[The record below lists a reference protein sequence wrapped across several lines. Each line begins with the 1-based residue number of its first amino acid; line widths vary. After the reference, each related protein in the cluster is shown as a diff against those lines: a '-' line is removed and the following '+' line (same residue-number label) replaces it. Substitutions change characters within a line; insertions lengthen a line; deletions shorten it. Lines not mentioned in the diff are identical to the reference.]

1 MKKKFYV
8 LLIVVAL
15 FIMCSCSME
24 ELGRISESTVSGE
37 TDSQFHSAPEF
48 NPESASEPILD
59 STPQPTAEPT
69 PEPTTEPTEA
79 PTPQPTES
87 PQSTKSP
94 QPTETP
100 MTDDEDRDAFV
111 EKMLSEMSMEDK
123 ISQMFMLRL
132 ESESGEVFTEPTD
145 DLIDFSQR
153 NIPGGYV
160 LFGNNITDQ
169 AGTKALVD
177 TVVENSKYPPFMG
190 IDEEGGVVTRLG
202 EAKFPGYTP
211 TAPAADIGAT
221 GDPENAYQAGNTIGS
236 ALKSIGI
243 NLDFAP
249 DADVLTNPKNTV
261 IGNRSFGSD
270 PELVSDMLSA
280 FQRGLHDNG
289 IMTAPKHFP
298 GHGGTSG
305 DSHLGFVSID
315 YDEKHLNSV
324 EYKPFERAISEGTEF
339 ILVGHINAP
348 NADKSGLPASLS
360 SYFVTDTLRNQL
372 GFDGIIITD
381 AMDMGAIID
390 NYGIGD
396 SAVMAI
402 SAGVD
407 IVLMPKSYEEAL
419 EGVTAAIASG
429 DITEK
434 RIDESVSRILRA
446 KFNAGLFSDKK

>member
-8 LLIVVAL
+8 LLIAVAL
-15 FIMCSCSME
+15 FMMCSCSME
-24 ELGRISESTVSGE
+24 ELGRISESTPSSGA
-37 TDSQFHSAPEF
+37 DSQFHSAPEF
-48 NPESASEPILD
+48 TPESVPEPILD
-59 STPQPTAEPT
+59 PTPEPTAEPT

-79 PTPQPTES
+79 PTPQSTES
-87 PQSTKSP
+87 PMTYDGDR
-94 QPTETP
+94 ET
-100 MTDDEDRDAFV
+100 FV
-111 EKMLSEMSMEDK
+111 EKMLSEMSVEDK

-177 TVVENSKYPPFMG
+177 TVVKNSKYPPFMG
-190 IDEEGGVVTRLG
+190 IDEEGGIVTRLG
-202 EAKFPGYTP
+202 EANFPGYTP

-270 PELVSDMLSA
+270 PELVSDMLAA

-315 YDEKHLNSV
+315 YDEEHLNSV

-446 KFNAGLFSDKK
+446 KFDAGLFSDKK